1 MSSHL
6 LSVQFCN
13 NAVLFQMKIF
23 DSDWVVFT
31 KNIINEVVRVIVVM
45 AVDYPIFCGPCTII
59 NILLFSGNKN
69 NVITCHLLI
78 HLGMYV
84 VSQSLWQMYSYE
96 QLLSANCALWKKWYR
111 NFGVIDTKSTL
122 LCKKNIQNKKKKKL
136 DTAPNAGQKEIK
148 TICYSGIRN
157 GLTLPWT
164 SEATFVLHHEFLL
177 FLC

>member
-1 MSSHL
+1 LSRTTWADSVYNGLIFLMKNLQMSSHL

-84 VSQSLWQMYSYE
+84 VSQSL
-96 QLLSANCALWKKWYR
+96 
-111 NFGVIDTKSTL
+111 
-122 LCKKNIQNKKKKKL
+122 
-136 DTAPNAGQKEIK
+136 
-148 TICYSGIRN
+148 
-157 GLTLPWT
+157 
-164 SEATFVLHHEFLL
+164 
-177 FLC
+177 